1 MRQSETFDPAAALIC
16 YTETMF
22 LQTLV
27 QLNILILATPALA
40 GWTLMPLA
48 QPGAVR
54 AACVVWQGRTVEE
67 AVAPKLAGAVQ
78 TRVSAR
84 PKPLV
89 VPRLTTPEMI
99 RPVVQSPTFSAAPTA
114 ACASFNPFPHATR
127 AP

>member
-1 MRQSETFDPAAALIC
+1 
-16 YTETMF
+16 MF

-54 AACVVWQGRTVEE
+54 AACVVWQGRTTE
-67 AVAPKLAGAVQ
+67 AVAPKPEQTVQARRAV
-78 TRVSAR
+78 R
-84 PKPLV
+84 PQPFIL
-89 VPRLTTPEMI
+89 PRLVTPGTAT
-99 RPVVQSPTFSAAPTA
+99 PADQAPAFVVAPPA
-114 ACASFNPFPHATR
+114 VLASFNPFPHATR

>member
-1 MRQSETFDPAAALIC
+1 
-16 YTETMF
+16 MF

-54 AACVVWQGRTVEE
+54 ASCVVWQGRTVA
-67 AVAPKLAGAVQ
+67 AVAPKPQQAEAAPSRQV
-78 TRVSAR
+78 AR
-84 PKPLV
+84 PQPRVLPRFV
-89 VPRLTTPEMI
+89 VPG
-99 RPVVQSPTFSAAPTA
+99 VVKPADQAPTFLAAPA
-114 ACASFNPFPHATR
+114 AVFVSLNPFPHATR

>member
-1 MRQSETFDPAAALIC
+1 
-16 YTETMF
+16 MF

-54 AACVVWQGRTVEE
+54 AACVVWQGRATE
-67 AVAPKLAGAVQ
+67 AVAPKVEQTETVQ
-78 TRVSAR
+78 TRPAAR
-84 PKPLV
+84 PQFLLLP
-89 VPRLTTPEMI
+89 
-99 RPVVQSPTFSAAPTA
+99 RPVTPGTARPADQAPAFFAAPPA
-114 ACASFNPFPHATR
+114 ILASFNPFPHATR

>member
-1 MRQSETFDPAAALIC
+1 
-16 YTETMF
+16 MF

-54 AACVVWQGRTVEE
+54 AACVVWQSQTVE
-67 AVAPKLAGAVQ
+67 AVTPKAEQAQTVQ
-78 TRVSAR
+78 TRAAR
-84 PKPLV
+84 PQPLV
-89 VPRLTTPEMI
+89 LPRLVSPVTARPSDETPALF
-99 RPVVQSPTFSAAPTA
+99 VVPAALV
-114 ACASFNPFPHATR
+114 SFNPFPHATR